1 MNSDEWNARYSTT
14 ELLWSADPN
23 RFLAEVAGPL
33 PAGRALDLACGEG
46 RNAIWL
52 AERGWQATGVDF
64 SDVALEK
71 AARLATARSVGV
83 EWVCAD
89 VVAFEPEQQAF
100 DLVAV
105 CYLHL
110 DADSMATVLD
120 HASGAVAPGGL
131 LLVVGHARANL
142 TAGVGGPQ
150 DPGVLYE
157 PSDIAARVGGL
168 EIVRSEHVTRAV
180 PTPDGDRTAIDTLVV
195 ARRPAATG

>member
-1 MNSDEWNARYSTT
+1 MNSDAWNARYATT

-33 PAGRALDLACGEG
+33 PAGRVLDLACGEG

-71 AARLATARSVGV
+71 AARLAVARSVRV

-89 VVAFEPEQQAF
+89 VVAFEPEPQAF

-110 DADSMATVLD
+110 DGDSMATVVD
-120 HASGAVAPGGL
+120 HASAAVAPGGL
-131 LLVVGHARANL
+131 LVVVGHARANI

-157 PSDIAARVGGL
+157 PSDIAARVRGL

-195 ARRPAATG
+195 ARRAATTG